1 METAALSIILLVAL
15 AVGIYVALR
24 LDRRRAP
31 RTVVVTI
38 TADTSKFT
46 AALEEL
52 QASVRRL
59 EDKRVIPDAGW
70 PDFPAFPFRD
80 GPFDDYISTPTF
92 DDPAAHG
99 HCGIFHSHEG
109 GDTIHEHH
117 AVLDDTEDATP

>member
-70 PDFPAFPFRD
+70 P
-80 GPFDDYISTPTF
+80 GPVGWAGQPGGYIHVPTF
-92 DDPAAHG
+92 DDRNAHLHAG
-99 HCGIFHSHEG
+99 DLHSHEG

-117 AVLDDTEDATP
+117 IVEADDTEGGAP